1 MTVQALAYTKEAQG
15 IMNNKITSA
24 VQELKGSLITMFGR
38 DVEFKLFGSVARGDD
53 RKYSD
58 IDLLVLLPG
67 QVDHSVE
74 EMVFDAAY
82 DMELKYSVVFGV
94 IVYEKAFWNSE
105 LAAVMPL
112 HQNIDREG
120 LAV

>member
-1 MTVQALAYTKEAQG
+1 MLRRGLLDRLEIRVQ
-15 IMNNKITSA
+15 TS
-24 VQELKGSLITMFGR
+24 ET
-38 DVEFKLFGSVARGDD
+38 DVRRGTF
-53 RKYSD
+53 
-58 IDLLVLLPG
+58 LVLYGDLKKNGCPLPDFG
-67 QVDHSVE
+67 FGKFADV
-74 EMVFDAAY
+74 MAIPKNPTLY

-94 IVYEKAFWNSE
+94 IVYEKAFWNSD

>member
-1 MTVQALAYTKEAQG
+1 MKRNMALA
-15 IMNNKITSA
+15 I
-24 VQELKGSLITMFGR
+24 QELKGALLTKFGR
-38 DVEFKLFGSVARGDD
+38 DVDLKLFGSVARGDD

-74 EMVFDAAY
+74 ETVFDAAY
-82 DMELKYSVVFGV
+82 DMELKYSVVFGI
-94 IVYEKAFWNSE
+94 IVYEKAFWNSD
-105 LAAVMPL
+105 LAAIMPL
-112 HQNIDREG
+112 HKNIDREG

>member
-1 MTVQALAYTKEAQG
+1 
-15 IMNNKITSA
+15 MNKKITLA
-24 VQELKGSLITMFGR
+24 IQELKGSLITMFGH
-38 DVEFKLFGSVARGDD
+38 DVELKLFGSVARGDD

-74 EMVFDAAY
+74 EMVFESAY

-94 IVYEKAFWNSE
+94 IVYEKAFWNSD

>member
-1 MTVQALAYTKEAQG
+1 MHK
-15 IMNNKITSA
+15 KITLA
-24 VQELKGSLITMFGR
+24 IQELKGTLITKFGH
-38 DVEFKLFGSVARGDD
+38 DVELKLFGSVARGDD

-74 EMVFDAAY
+74 ETVFDTAY

-94 IVYEKAFWNSE
+94 IVYEKAFWNSD
-105 LAAVMPL
+105 LAAIMPL

>member
-1 MTVQALAYTKEAQG
+1 MNKEIA
-15 IMNNKITSA
+15 SA
-24 VQELKGSLITMFGR
+24 IQELKSSLITMFGH
-38 DVEFKLFGSVARGDD
+38 DVELKLFGSVARGDD

-58 IDLLVLLPG
+58 IDLLVLLPR

-74 EMVFDAAY
+74 EVVFDAAY

-94 IVYEKAFWNSE
+94 IVYEKAFWNSD

-112 HQNIDREG
+112 HQNIAREG
-120 LAV
+120 LSV

>member
-1 MTVQALAYTKEAQG
+1 MNKEIALA
-15 IMNNKITSA
+15 I
-24 VQELKGSLITMFGR
+24 QELKSSLITLFGQ
-38 DVEFKLFGSVARGDD
+38 DVELKLFGSIARGDD

-58 IDLLVLLPG
+58 IDLLVLLPR

-74 EMVFDAAY
+74 EVVFDAAY

-94 IVYEKAFWNSE
+94 IVYEKEFWNSD

-112 HQNIDREG
+112 HQNIAREG
-120 LAV
+120 LSV

>member
-1 MTVQALAYTKEAQG
+1 MNKEIALA
-15 IMNNKITSA
+15 I
-24 VQELKGSLITMFGR
+24 QELKSSLITMFGH
-38 DVEFKLFGSVARGDD
+38 DVELKLFGSIARGDD

-58 IDLLVLLPG
+58 IDLLVLLPR

-74 EMVFDAAY
+74 EVVFDAAY

-94 IVYEKAFWNSE
+94 IVYEKEFWNSD

-112 HQNIDREG
+112 HQNIAREG
-120 LAV
+120 LSV